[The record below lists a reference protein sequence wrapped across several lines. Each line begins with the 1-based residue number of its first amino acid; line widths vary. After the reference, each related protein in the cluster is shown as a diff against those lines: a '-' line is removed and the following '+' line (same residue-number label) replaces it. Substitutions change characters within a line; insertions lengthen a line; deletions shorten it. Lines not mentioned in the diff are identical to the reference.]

1 MFDNDD
7 LGSVECM
14 MWLLWDLV
22 LEYRIFLMNFSE
34 DRKIIDIGY

>member
-1 MFDNDD
+1 MFDNGD
-7 LGSVECM
+7 LRSVECM